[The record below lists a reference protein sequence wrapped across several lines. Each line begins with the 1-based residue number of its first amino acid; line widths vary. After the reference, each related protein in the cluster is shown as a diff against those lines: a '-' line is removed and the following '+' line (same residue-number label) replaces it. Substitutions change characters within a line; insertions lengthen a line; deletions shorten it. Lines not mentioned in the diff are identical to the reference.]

1 MRSVSATL
9 VSTSLVFLL
18 FSSLALAQSPGV
30 TISFQIK
37 PAGSFEAKS
46 SSIKGAAKKAGA
58 GISATGVVLP
68 LASLTTGMALRDSHM
83 KDKYLEVK
91 KFPNAEVLNAQGSNG
106 KGKATIKI
114 RGISKEVVG
123 TYRVINDKLVE
134 AKFPIKLSEF
144 NITGIRYLG
153 AGVKDEAQVV
163 AIVPLTP

>member
-1 MRSVSATL
+1 MQFLTTTVL
-9 VSTSLVFLL
+9 SLF
-18 FSSLALAQSPGV
+18 FASLALAQSPGV
-30 TISFQIK
+30 TIAFQIK

-46 SSIKGAAKKAGA
+46 SSIKGNAKKAGA
-58 GISATGVVLP
+58 GVTAQGIVLP
-68 LASLTTGMALRDSHM
+68 LASLTTGMGLRDNHM

-91 KFPNAEVLNAQGSNG
+91 KYPNAEVVTAQGANG

-114 RGISKEVVG
+114 RGVAKEWEG
-123 TYRVINDKLVE
+123 SYRVISDKLLE
-134 AKFPIKLSEF
+134 ATFTIKLSDY

>member
-1 MRSVSATL
+1 MRFFT
-9 VSTSLVFLL
+9 TSLISLLL

-46 SSIKGAAKKAGA
+46 SAVKGGAKKAGA
-58 GISATGVVLP
+58 GVTASGIVLP
-68 LASLTTGMALRDSHM
+68 LATLTTGMGLRDNHM

-91 KFPNAEVLNAQGSNG
+91 KFPNAEVIQAQGTNG

-114 RGISKEVVG
+114 RGIAKEVEG
-123 TYRVINDKLVE
+123 TYRVIGDKLVE
-134 AKFPIKLSEF
+134 ARFPIKLSEF